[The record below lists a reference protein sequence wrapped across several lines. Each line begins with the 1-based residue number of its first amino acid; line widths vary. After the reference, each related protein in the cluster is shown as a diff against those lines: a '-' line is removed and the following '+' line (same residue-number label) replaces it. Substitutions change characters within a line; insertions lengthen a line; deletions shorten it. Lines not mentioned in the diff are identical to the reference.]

1 MRISDWSSDVC
12 SSDLPR
18 AKPER
23 KTAKAGDARK
33 AFVQACRHH
42 DPLGAQRELL
52 NWARQ
57 TDPAHPPSGLT
68 AIAQR
73 LNQPRVTELLQE
85 LDRACFAGGDWNGDA
100 LAKTLSSLGGREQ
113 TRKQKSSEPA
123 PLSPSQDRNG

>member
-1 MRISDWSSDVC
+1 MTTLGAWWLHVRALRKSAA
-12 SSDLPR
+12 PR

-42 DPLGAQRELL
+42 DPLGAQRALL

-73 LNQPRVTELLQE
+73 LNNPRVTELLPAPH
-85 LDRACFAGGDWNGDA
+85 RGVFAGGDGNRHHLG
-100 LAKTLSSLGGREQ
+100 KTPR
-113 TRKQKSSEPA
+113 
-123 PLSPSQDRNG
+123 